1 VLPER
6 PTMRWNTGT
15 GFLVLGLTLLVSTR
29 SKRTR
34 RTQIMC
40 VAATTIAIL
49 GGLFTFSGHVFHA
62 DLRLDQMVLLVA
74 SVWVLAFVLDR
85 SGTEKAAPQDAEAR
99 FSKARREGQSFPG
112 ATACQPNEGATRL
125 VWTFGHPHPVLRVHR
140 LLEKTSRLT
149 KQDFCSHLYRVNF
162 EVNI

>member
-1 VLPER
+1 
-6 PTMRWNTGT
+6 MRWNTGT

-85 SGTEKAAPQDAEAR
+85 SGTEKAAPRTQKPVFPKPDEKGRASQERQHASPTKVR
-99 FSKARREGQSFPG
+99 HVLFGLSAIRIQS
-112 ATACQPNEGATRL
+112 
-125 VWTFGHPHPVLRVHR
+125 
-140 LLEKTSRLT
+140 
-149 KQDFCSHLYRVNF
+149 
-162 EVNI
+162 